1 MVAPRYGRGGRTA
14 LALTLGTLLAL
25 IVPTARAHAAQPFF
39 GVVPQATLE
48 ARDWQRLGRTGL
60 AVRLPVRWYEVEP
73 RRGEFDFAA
82 LDAAMAAAAAHGV
95 KVMPQVGGSPSW
107 VTASPERPPLG
118 RSDLAA
124 WRAFLRKLVDRY
136 GSHGEL
142 WRETPAHGSAV
153 RRWQI
158 WNEPNFP
165 AFWQNPDPRAYVR
178 LLRASAAAI
187 RGRDPGAVIVAAG
200 LAPIE
205 RQPPPWE
212 FLAEMYRQPGA
223 RAAFDVVALHPY
235 AASVAGLEYEVRMT
249 RLAMSQAGDAR
260 TPLLI
265 SEIGLASAARVR
277 TPFDRGLRGQARF
290 LTRAFTRLAAQ
301 RRRWRLAGAYWFAW
315 RDAASADPI
324 CAFCEHSGL
333 LDENGKPKPAWGALK
348 RVLARVGAGAVR

>member
-1 MVAPRYGRGGRTA
+1 MRIGWNRGLGWVASS
-14 LALTLGTLLAL
+14 LTVPLLLGLG
-25 IVPTARAHAAQPFF
+25 VPPTSSRAARPFF
-39 GVVPQATLE
+39 GIVPQATLE
-48 ARDWQRLGRTGL
+48 ARDWQRLGRAGL

-73 RRGEFDFAA
+73 RRGKFDFTG
-82 LDAAMAAAAAHGV
+82 LDAAMVAAAANGV
-95 KVMPQVGGSPSW
+95 RVMPQVGGSPGW
-107 VTASPERPPLG
+107 VTSDPARPPLG
-118 RSDLAA
+118 RADLSS
-124 WRAFLRKLVDRY
+124 WRGFLRKLVDRY
-136 GSHGEL
+136 GAHGEF
-142 WRETPAHGSAV
+142 WRGTQARGAFV

-178 LLRASAAAI
+178 LLRVSAATI
-187 RGRDPGAVIVAAG
+187 RGRESGAVVVAAG

-235 AASVAGLEYEVRMT
+235 AASVAGLEYEIRMT

-265 SEIGLASAARVR
+265 SEIGLASAARIR

-290 LTRAFTRLAAQ
+290 LTRAFTRLAAE

-315 RDAASADPI
+315 KDATGADPI

-333 LDENGKPKPAWGALK
+333 FDVSGKPKPAWGALK
-348 RVLARVGAGAVR
+348 RVLARVGPGLVR

>member
-1 MVAPRYGRGGRTA
+1 VAGSRSEGGRRPA
-14 LALTLGTLLAL
+14 LPLLLGILFAL
-25 IVPTARAHAAQPFF
+25 IVPVARVHAAQPFF

-48 ARDWQRLGRTGL
+48 APDWQRLGRTGL

-82 LDAAMAAAAAHGV
+82 LDAAMAAAAANGV
-95 KVMPQVGGSPSW
+95 KVMPQVGGSPGW
-107 VTASPERPPLG
+107 VASDPVRPPLG
-118 RSDLAA
+118 RADLAA
-124 WRAFLRKLVDRY
+124 WRGFLRRLVDRY
-136 GSHGEL
+136 GPSGDF
-142 WRETPAHGSAV
+142 WRQTPAHGAAL

-165 AFWQNPDPRAYVR
+165 AFWEKPDPRAYVR
-178 LLRASAAAI
+178 LLRASAATI
-187 RGRDPGAVIVAAG
+187 RAREPGAVIVAAG

-235 AASVAGLEYEVRMT
+235 AATVAGLEYEVRMT

-290 LTRAFTRLAAQ
+290 LTRAFTRLAAE

-315 RDAASADPI
+315 KDATGADPI
-324 CAFCEHSGL
+324 CVFCEHSGL
-333 LDENGKPKPAWGALK
+333 LHASGRPKPAWGALK
-348 RVLARVGAGAVR
+348 RVLARVGSGAVR

>member
-1 MVAPRYGRGGRTA
+1 VLGRRFEDGRRSAPAVVLGMLAALIA
-14 LALTLGTLLAL
+14 LAT
-25 IVPTARAHAAQPFF
+25 RADAAQPFF
-39 GVVPQATLE
+39 GVVPQAPLE

-73 RRGEFDFAA
+73 RKGEFDFTA
-82 LDAAMAAAAAHGV
+82 LDAAMAAAAANGV
-95 KVMPQVGGSPSW
+95 RVMPQVGGSPGW
-107 VTASPERPPLG
+107 VVSDPARPPLG
-118 RSDLAA
+118 RGDLSA
-124 WRAFLRKLVDRY
+124 WRGFLRKLVDRY
-136 GSHGEL
+136 GTDGVF
-142 WRETPAHGSAV
+142 WGQTPAHGAAV

-165 AFWQNPDPRAYVR
+165 AFWENPDPRAYVR
-178 LLRASAAAI
+178 LLRASAATI
-187 RGRDPGAVIVAAG
+187 RSREPGAVIVAAG

-290 LTRAFTRLAAQ
+290 LTRAFTRLAAE

-315 RDAASADPI
+315 KDATSADPI

-333 LDENGKPKPAWGALK
+333 LDASGRPKPAWGALK
-348 RVLARVGAGAVR
+348 RVLSKFGSGTVR